1 MGQHMVVVPAM
12 QDRRLEEVAFSA
24 RLDYRHATGGVY
36 FRPRMG
42 RCDEKPHRSNAEE
55 YTVGIP

>member
-1 MGQHMVVVPAM
+1 MVVVPAM

-42 RCDEKPHRSNAEE
+42 RCDEKPHRRNAEE